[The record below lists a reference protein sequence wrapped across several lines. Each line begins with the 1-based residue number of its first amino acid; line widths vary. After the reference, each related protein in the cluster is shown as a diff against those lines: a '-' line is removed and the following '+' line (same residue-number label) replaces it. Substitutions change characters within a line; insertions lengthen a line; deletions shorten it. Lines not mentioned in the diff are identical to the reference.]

1 MAKLLIVLILST
13 LFISTVTFILVL
25 FPDAEPQEVPQAE
38 KGPNPVA
45 VLGPQIQG
53 VSVSVKK
60 IGSDLSRLSTSLKAQ
75 LTELDSRVKA
85 LDSKVTALS
94 EPIEEEPAENTGDR
108 KFEASEASEA
118 PEDE

>member
-25 FPDAEPQEVPQAE
+25 FPDAEPQEAPQAE

-45 VLGPQIQG
+45 VLGPQIQD

-60 IGSDLSRLSTSLKAQ
+60 IGSDLSRLSTSLKA
-75 LTELDSRVKA
+75 
-85 LDSKVTALS
+85 
-94 EPIEEEPAENTGDR
+94 
-108 KFEASEASEA
+108 
-118 PEDE
+118 

>member
-13 LFISTVTFILVL
+13 LFISTVTLILVL
-25 FPDAEPQEVPQAE
+25 FPQEAPPTE

-60 IGSDLSRLSTSLKAQ
+60 IGSDLSRLRTSLKAQ

-85 LDSKVTALS
+85 LDSKVKALS

>member
-25 FPDAEPQEVPQAE
+25 SPDAAPQAE

-85 LDSKVTALS
+85 LDSKVKALS

>member
-25 FPDAEPQEVPQAE
+25 FPDAEPQEAPQAE

-60 IGSDLSRLSTSLKAQ
+60 IGSDLNRLSISLKDQ
-75 LTELDSRVKA
+75 LTELDRRVKA
-85 LDSKVTALS
+85 LDSKVKALS
-94 EPIEEEPAENTGDR
+94 EPREEEPAENTGDR
-108 KFEASEASEA
+108 KFEASEAPA
-118 PEDE
+118 DE

>member
-25 FPDAEPQEVPQAE
+25 FPDAEPQEAPQAE

-85 LDSKVTALS
+85 LDSKGKALS